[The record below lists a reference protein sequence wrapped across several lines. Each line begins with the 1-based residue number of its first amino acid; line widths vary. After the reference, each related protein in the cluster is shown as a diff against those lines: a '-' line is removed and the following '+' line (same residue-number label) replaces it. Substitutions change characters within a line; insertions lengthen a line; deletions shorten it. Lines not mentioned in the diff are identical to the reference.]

1 MAGKLNV
8 LVTGASGFVGS
19 NIVKYLQ
26 ENNHSVVATRRSS
39 KPDPLLDDYLG
50 ENIEWVELNTQDKE
64 KAITIADSYSFDGVI
79 HAAFM
84 TPGSA
89 ENEALRAT
97 EILDSNIGGTINTL
111 ELALKSGAKR
121 FVFVSSSGL
130 YPSNGEIS
138 KPVAEDSSS
147 PYLNMSGFYRITKIS
162 SEKIVE
168 RYSQIYPIETVSM
181 RLPVMYGPME
191 RPTNS
196 RKNMGPIHKLLK
208 LALTQRKKKIRI
220 HGIYYAGDWTYVMDA
235 AQGLVAGL
243 TAKKLSPI
251 YNIAS
256 GTRYRLP
263 EFLDAINNIPGV
275 DVDWVN
281 VKDKETA
288 DFAAPVHRMR
298 GHLDIEKA
306 RNELGFKPLYDP
318 SIGVAEYS
326 AWWMDA
332 AEKGL
337 ID

>member
-1 MAGKLNV
+1 MSRKLNV

-19 NIVKYLQ
+19 NIVKHLQ
-26 ENNHSVVATRRSS
+26 ENNHNIIATRRNSE
-39 KPDPLLDDYLG
+39 PDPLLDDYLG
-50 ENIEWVELNTQDKE
+50 ENIAWIELNTQDRE
-64 KAITIADSYSFDGVI
+64 KALDIADSYSFDGVI

-111 ELALKSGAKR
+111 ELALKTGAKR

-130 YPSNGEIS
+130 YPSSGDIS
-138 KPVAEDSSS
+138 NPVTEDSSS
-147 PYLNMSGFYRITKIS
+147 PYLNMTGFYRITKIS

-181 RLPVMYGPME
+181 RLPVMYGQME

-196 RKNMGPIHKLLK
+196 RKNMGPIYKLLK
-208 LALTQRKKKIRI
+208 LVLTQRKNSVRI
-220 HGIYYAGDWTYVMDA
+220 HGMDYAGDWTYVMDA

-243 TAKKLSPI
+243 TAKKLSPV

-256 GTRYRLP
+256 GVRYELS

-275 DVDWVN
+275 NVDWVK
-281 VKDKETA
+281 VKDKEDA

-298 GHLDIEKA
+298 GYLDIEKA
-306 RNELGFKPLYDP
+306 RKELGFKPLYNP
-318 SIGVAEYS
+318 RLGVAEYGE
-326 AWWMDA
+326 WWMNA
-332 AEKGL
+332 ADTGL
-337 ID
+337 IG